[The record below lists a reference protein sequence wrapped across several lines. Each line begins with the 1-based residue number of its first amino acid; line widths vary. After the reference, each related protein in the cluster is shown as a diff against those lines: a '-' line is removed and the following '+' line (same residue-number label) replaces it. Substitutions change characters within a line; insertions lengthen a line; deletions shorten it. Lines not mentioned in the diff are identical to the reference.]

1 MLKKIGI
8 GFVVLIIVAAIVNQ
22 GEETSSSGSSSSVK
36 TDSNKGNYIG
46 DAVTGSYFNVTV
58 LGVTEQRSSLDEFMC
73 DAAPSGSRY
82 VMVNIAIENIDA
94 ESRSM
99 MDEGELHVNHDG
111 KVIEYDQTESCVM
124 GQDGYLNWLD
134 DLGPFIKREGRVVF
148 VVSDRFDV
156 SQMSYQVPRGY
167 DKIRLTER
175 PAEPAS
181 SGS

>member
-8 GFVVLIIVAAIVNQ
+8 GFVVLIIAAAIFNQ

-36 TDSNKGNYIG
+36 MDSNKANYIG
-46 DAVTGSYFNVTV
+46 DTVSGSYFNVTV
-58 LGVTEQRSSLDEFMC
+58 LGVTEQRSAPVEYMC

-82 VMVNIAIENIDA
+82 VMVNIAIENIDD
-94 ESRSM
+94 ESRM
-99 MDEGELHVNHDG
+99 ILEEGELHVNHDG
-111 KVIEYDQTESCVM
+111 KVIEYDQTESCVL
-124 GQDGYLNWLD
+124 GQDGYLNFVD
-134 DLGPFIKREGRVVF
+134 DLGPFVKREGRVAF
-148 VVSDRFDV
+148 VVADRFDV

>member
-22 GEETSSSGSSSSVK
+22 GEETSSSGSSSSV
-36 TDSNKGNYIG
+36 NKANYIG
-46 DAVTGSYFNVTV
+46 DTVSGSYFSVTV
-58 LGVTEQRSSLDEFMC
+58 LGVTEQRSAPVEYMC
-73 DAAPSGSRY
+73 EAAPSGSRY
-82 VMVNIAIENIDA
+82 VMVNIAIENIDD
-94 ESRSM
+94 ESRQIM
-99 MDEGELHVNHDG
+99 EEGELHINHDG
-111 KVIEYDQTESCVM
+111 KVLEYDQTESCVM

-134 DLGPFIKREGRVVF
+134 DLGPFIRREGRVAF